1 MFDTICMKCWQ
12 TLQQFNQYCE
22 RIRSLHRD
30 LVDESHIV
38 QVQKFEDDEQ
48 TEILFENIEEY
59 ESIEQE
65 MENTVEVLEIDTDV
79 GDDGCDTINRRNMS
93 K

>member
-1 MFDTICMKCWQ
+1 MKCWQ
-12 TLQQFNQYCE
+12 TLKQFSQYCE

-38 QVQKFEDDEQ
+38 HAQKFEDDQ
-48 TEILFENIEEY
+48 MHTEIFLENVEEY
-59 ESIEQE
+59 DGIEQE
-65 MENTVEVLEIDTDV
+65 LENTVEVLEFDTDV
-79 GDDGCDTINRRNMS
+79 GDDGCDIVNRRNIS